1 MQTLRPAVLAFSLIV
16 SVTPVQGADS
26 PEDLLRL
33 LQSSTMTRADL
44 GTIMEISATMDFCAS
59 NQPGFERATAKHYAT
74 WKQTNQLGLRVV
86 QPTLDAIK
94 GGPRT
99 PVGEDFSRKCARLER
114 YFSRSHPDPN
124 LATPELVWER
134 YLEALRSGDRETALD
149 CLTGPALSNLGEVI
163 ESQPQELLHRLGSD
177 FPPMKAIPESG
188 DRTTRNITR
197 KGQAGQIGFVRALGE
212 WRIENM

>member
-1 MQTLRPAVLAFSLIV
+1 MRTLRPAVLGFSLIV
-16 SVTPVQGADS
+16 SVTSVHAADS
-26 PEDLLRL
+26 PEDLIRL
-33 LQSSTMTRADL
+33 LQSSNPTRADL
-44 GTIMEISATMDFCAS
+44 ETIMEISATMDFCAS
-59 NQPGFERATAKHYAT
+59 NQPGFERAITKHYAT

-94 GGPRT
+94 SRARK

-149 CLTGPALSNLGEVI
+149 C
-163 ESQPQELLHRLGSD
+163 ES
-177 FPPMKAIPESG
+177 
-188 DRTTRNITR
+188 RTCER
-197 KGQAGQIGFVRALGE
+197 KIAP
-212 WRIENM
+212 